1 MMKKVL
7 VTGSAGFIGFH
18 LSKALLSLGFE
29 VVGVDNLNNY
39 YDPQLKINRL
49 ENINKFVD
57 DSGLSECYS
66 FVKLDIS
73 DNGIDE
79 PRKSE
84 IRQSVH

>member
-57 DSGLSECYS
+57 DSGLGECYS

-73 DNGIDE
+73 DNVALSGL
-79 PRKSE
+79 
-84 IRQSVH
+84 